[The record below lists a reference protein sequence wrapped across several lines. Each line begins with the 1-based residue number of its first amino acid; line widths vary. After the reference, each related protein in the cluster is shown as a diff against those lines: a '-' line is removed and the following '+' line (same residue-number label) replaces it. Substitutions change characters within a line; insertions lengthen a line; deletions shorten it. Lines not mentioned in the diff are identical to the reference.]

1 VPRVLLQTVAVA
13 LMNIRSIPVRWLPS
27 LTTAAAIGGV
37 VLMLVAALSIAQ
49 GLRAAFDSSGAD
61 NVAVIVKQSSTDEF
75 SSSVPLDALPVIES
89 AAGAISTDVT
99 VSPELSVIADFPLKD
114 GESTAHAIVRGVTAA
129 AVRVRKHFRIV
140 EGRMLRFG
148 TEEIVV
154 GSGAARE
161 YEGLAIGQ
169 TVKSG
174 RNVWKVVG
182 RFEDGGSIAESE
194 IWTDIAAMQGAF
206 RRKDVIHSVRVLL
219 PAAEDFDRLKSALLA
234 DPRVTVNVERE
245 TQFNARQWRRLRELI
260 LGAGWI
266 VAAMTSLGAVIA
278 ALNTMYDAI
287 QRREREIATLRAVGF
302 GAAAV
307 LCSVLLEAL
316 LLGAAGA
323 LLGGMAAYS
332 LMNGVHTSNF
342 NWENLSQ
349 VTFAFAVTPGVLAT
363 GVGFG
368 MLLAALGGLP
378 PSVAAVRKQ
387 VVEGLRD

>member
-1 VPRVLLQTVAVA
+1 
-13 LMNIRSIPVRWLPS
+13 
-27 LTTAAAIGGV
+27 
-37 VLMLVAALSIAQ
+37 
-49 GLRAAFDSSGAD
+49 
-61 NVAVIVKQSSTDEF
+61 
-75 SSSVPLDALPVIES
+75 
-89 AAGAISTDVT
+89 
-99 VSPELSVIADFPLKD
+99 
-114 GESTAHAIVRGVTAA
+114 
-129 AVRVRKHFRIV
+129 
-140 EGRMLRFG
+140 
-148 TEEIVV
+148 
-154 GSGAARE
+154 
-161 YEGLAIGQ
+161 
-169 TVKSG
+169 
-174 RNVWKVVG
+174 
-182 RFEDGGSIAESE
+182 
-194 IWTDIAAMQGAF
+194 
-206 RRKDVIHSVRVLL
+206 VIHSVRVLL

-332 LMNGVHTSNF
+332 LMNGVHTSTF